1 MVGGVSGCAGEG
13 LLRTFCGPRTTFPT
27 ADEYEDAVPRCP
39 KCLVL
44 FDVEGDE
51 RLPYLECPSCGDVF
65 L

>member
-1 MVGGVSGCAGEG
+1 MG
-13 LLRTFCGPRTTFPT
+13 
-27 ADEYEDAVPRCP
+27 DEFDDAVPRCP

-51 RLPYLECPSCGDVF
+51 RLPSCGDLF

>member
-1 MVGGVSGCAGEG
+1 MEG
-13 LLRTFCGPRTTFPT
+13 
-27 ADEYEDAVPRCP
+27 DDVEDAVRRCP

-51 RLPYLECPSCGDVF
+51 LLPYLECPSCGDLF